1 MNCVQC
7 NKPFT
12 CGCQKHSVGNG
23 VTIHKTCIN
32 EYNNAQNKVTQP
44 AVNNLNLELAQ
55 QQIRDLRNK

>member
-23 VTIHKTCIN
+23 VNIHKTCAN
-32 EYNNAQNKVTQP
+32 AYNNAQNQVTQP
-44 AVNNLNLELAQ
+44 EPNNLSLELAQ